1 MRFHTIV
8 ASAIAAIAAVSA
20 QSSEDPSV
28 ACISCL
34 SNNMLTISACKNIDT
49 SEIDYTSSDTAVRT
63 CLCTMAGDLS
73 WVNSC
78 VGNNVCTGSYINTW
92 KAGYGDIYK
101 NYCSDFSINSKSA
114 AWKLTA
120 PKAGAALLVTV
131 AAALV

>member
-78 VGNNVCTGSYINTW
+78 VGNN
-92 KAGYGDIYK
+92 AGYGDIYK